1 MSEEKFDLLPLL
13 NYIDPATLS
22 YEGWL
27 SVGMALKHEGYTAAD
42 WDNWSQNDSRYKK
55 FECFKKWD
63 TFNEE
68 AGTIVTGA
76 TITQLAKENGW
87 VSQSGYDSENAHEI
101 GWTDTIDRDYRVID
115 KDWIEGKEIHE
126 PTVWNPVQEIIK
138 YLETLFEASE
148 NVGYV
153 TECYPKND
161 DETGEIIK
169 WLPTKGAYDRTAG
182 QLIEA
187 LSKCN
192 GDIGAVLGDYHEEAG
207 AWVRFNPMDGK
218 GAKNE
223 NVTDFRYALV
233 ESDSMPI
240 DKQNAIYK
248 ELELPIAALVHSGN
262 KSLHAIVK
270 VDAKNYEEYRNRVDY
285 LYKICQKNGIVV
297 DTQNRNPSRLSRMP
311 GFIRNGQK
319 QFLVDTN
326 IGKTDWDEWYQ
337 YIEDLNDDLPDPEG
351 LADSWDNL
359 PELAPELIKGVLR
372 QGHKMLIAG
381 PSKAGKSFALIE
393 MSIAIAEG
401 KKWLSWECT
410 QGRVLYVNFE
420 LDRPSALHR
429 FRDVYQA
436 MGLAPQ
442 NINNIDI
449 WNLRGKTVPM
459 DKLAP
464 KLIRRSLK
472 KNYIAVIIDPIYKV
486 LTGDENSADQ
496 MAHFTNQFDK
506 VATELGSSVIYCHH
520 HSKGSQGGKKSMDRA
535 SGSGVFARDPDA
547 LVDLVELEVSEELLT
562 QRLNQAACEVYKQA
576 LQERNNAYY
585 QQNVGLDDLL
595 SPAQMRTHFEKGIS
609 DVMARAPY
617 VDKLEEVRDKI
628 QIATAWRVEGT
639 LREFAKFKPVN
650 MWFSHPVHT
659 LDETGVLADIQ
670 VEEANNHARAR
681 KAREGRKSKE
691 ETWEVKLQKLEN
703 AYDALFDGSD
713 PVTVKEMAEYLDVD
727 EKTVRSHIKKH
738 KDFEHKNG
746 IAVKVNTDEKTEN
759 ND

>member
-1 MSEEKFDLLPLL
+1 MLEEKFDLLPLL

-27 SVGMALKHEGYTAAD
+27 SVGMALKHEGYTASD

-63 TFNEE
+63 TFNEQ

-87 VSQSGYDSENAHEI
+87 VSQSSYDSENAHEL

-126 PTVWNPVQEIIK
+126 PTIWNPVQEIIK
-138 YLETLFEASE
+138 YLETLFEAGE

-153 TECYPKND
+153 TKCYPKTD
-161 DETGEIIK
+161 DETGEIVK

-182 QLIEA
+182 ELIQLLQE
-187 LSKCN
+187 CN

-270 VDAKNYEEYRNRVDY
+270 VYAKNYEEYRNRVDY
-285 LYKICQKNGIVV
+285 LYKICQKNGIIV
-297 DTQNRNPSRLSRMP
+297 DTQNKNPSRLSRMP

-326 IGKTDWDEWYQ
+326 IGKADWDEWYQ

-595 SPAQMRTHFEKGIS
+595 SSAQMRTHFEKGIP
-609 DVMARAPY
+609 DVMDRAPF

-650 MWFSHPVHT
+650 MWFSHPVHA
-659 LDETGVLADIQ
+659 LDESGVLADIQ

-691 ETWEVKLQKLEN
+691 ETWEVKLQKLET

-713 PVTVKEMAEYLDVD
+713 PVTVKEMAEYLNVD